1 MARLADLG
9 QWERELLLDMLK
21 EIPGFNLT
29 GSPWVSGLPLNRRRV
44 ALVTT
49 AGIHRAS
56 DPPYADGAAANDY
69 RVIPGNV
76 RAEELVMS
84 HLSSNFDRTGFQQD
98 ANVVFPINRMRELA
112 AEGALGSL
120 ADFHYAVMGAA
131 RVPGL
136 EPTAR
141 RMAGMLKRDRVDA
154 VLLTPV

>member
-21 EIPGFNLT
+21 EVPGFGLE
-29 GSPWVSGLPLNRRRV
+29 GSPWVAGPPLARRRV
-44 ALVTT
+44 AIVTT
-49 AGIHRAS
+49 AGLHRAS

-69 RVIPGNV
+69 RVIPGDV
-76 RAEELVMS
+76 RADELLMS

-98 ANVVFPINRMRELA
+98 ANVVFPIDRLRELA
-112 AEGALGSL
+112 AEGVVGSL
-120 ADFHYAVMGAA
+120 AQFHYAVMGAA

-136 EPTAR
+136 KPTAA
-141 RMAGMLKRDRVDA
+141 RMAGMLKRDKVDA

>member
-98 ANVVFPINRMRELA
+98 ANVVFPIDRMREFA
-112 AEGALGSL
+112 AEGAVGSL